1 MVSSLCHTAATQCT
15 ITLAMRSACEKRMH
29 DLTQLEQGQ
38 AALAIYRRTLAY
50 CLDEQA
56 KFGARY
62 LLPSLTQS
70 MVEARENIR
79 HIKARL
85 RAHGIAVA
93 DWPND
98 GIALP
103 IENKESLDPSDASPD
118 ELPETGTAPHAPHSS
133 APSSELQ
140 LDAGVPTESIED
152 PGQELEAGDSCEGRA
167 TIAVAALPPVT
178 APAPSDEPQSA
189 AIPILPGYAMHEP
202 VAQGPQVSVYRGTE
216 LRFNR
221 PVLVHVLHV
230 TDETVAHRFDSI
242 RHVMMQLSHPNLLPI
257 LEIGRDE
264 RLGAYL
270 VTQYVEA
277 RSLQDVLTR
286 SPLDPLLALRVCGQ
300 IGAALDALHAHGVV
314 HGNVQPALVLTTSD
328 GRAYLMGL
336 PLMVPVDALDPVS
349 PTVSNDATI
358 ETALALPIT
367 PAQPTP
373 TDDLAGLGMLLYQML
388 RGEPPAPDQDG
399 TQPAA
404 SDPTLAGVDP
414 VIRALRAPGS
424 TQRYASAEQAIAAL
438 RQAFPQ
444 QVVEL
449 ADYLQAASWHPAAR
463 WLENPLEAALGD
475 LLAEEFLTRSR
486 ARANALHRVGAIP
499 QLLEQRRSRHWLRRA
514 LPGQSIQPDQIVSYN
529 FYCYELRIQYET
541 RAAPQTREQ
550 VIGDGMSVPERTAPD
565 LWMIAVPYVEPFVD
579 VLPEQLSTAYVTPCE
594 ACRSMTEMICSAC
607 AGKGVIQRARWI
619 TYYDGTTSA
628 TTCREPCP
636 ACHAQGR
643 LRCVRCE
650 GVGQLRYE
658 QTFTWSRRGRIYFNE
673 DDLSGLQRRTVA
685 RHAQQV
691 FRSAIDPYDPRWYQT
706 APLRELF
713 ASAVGG
719 GGPDSRPV
727 AAEFIIR
734 SVPITEVDYVA
745 GRRIRSIMLIGFDN
759 QLYAG

>member
-1 MVSSLCHTAATQCT
+1 
-15 ITLAMRSACEKRMH
+15 MH
-29 DLTQLEQGQ
+29 DLDQLEHGQ
-38 AALAIYRRTLAY
+38 SALAIYRRTLAY

-79 HIKARL
+79 HIKAYL
-85 RAHGIAVA
+85 RTSGIVVA

-98 GIALP
+98 GSALP
-103 IENKESLDPSDASPD
+103 IEHQESLDPSAASRG
-118 ELPETGTAPHAPHSS
+118 ELPKTGTAPHAS
-133 APSSELQ
+133 ASSSELG
-140 LDAGVPTESIED
+140 LDAGVPIDLIED
-152 PGQELEAGDSCEGRA
+152 RGQEQEAEDSSEGRA
-167 TIAVAALPPVT
+167 TIAVAALPPVP
-178 APAPSDEPQSA
+178 APASSDEPQSA
-189 AIPILPGYAMHEP
+189 ASPVLPDYALHEI
-202 VAQGPQVSVYRGTE
+202 VAQAPPVRVYHGTE

-221 PVLVHVLHV
+221 SVLVHVLPAM
-230 TDETVAHRFDSI
+230 DETMAQRFDSI
-242 RHVMMQLSHPNLLPI
+242 RPVMMQLRHPNLLPI

-270 VTQYVEA
+270 VTQYVAA
-277 RSLQDVLTR
+277 RSLQDMLTH
-286 SPLDPLLALRVCGQ
+286 SSLDPPLALRVCGQ
-300 IGAALDALHAHGVV
+300 IGAALDALHARGVV
-314 HGNVQPALVLTTSD
+314 HGNVQPALILMTSD
-328 GRAYLMGL
+328 GRAYLTGL
-336 PLMVPVDALDPVS
+336 PLVVPVDAVDLVS

-358 ETALALPIT
+358 ETPLALPIT
-367 PAQPTP
+367 PAPPTP
-373 TDDLAGLGMLLYQML
+373 TDDLAGLGMLLDQIL

-399 TQPAA
+399 TPPAV

-424 TQRYASAEQAIAAL
+424 TQPYASAEQAIAAL

-444 QVVEL
+444 PVIEL
-449 ADYLQAASWHPAAR
+449 ADYLQAASWHSAAR

-486 ARANALHRVGAIP
+486 ARANALHRVGALP
-499 QLLEQRRSRHWLRRA
+499 QLLEQQRARHWLRRA

-541 RAAPQTREQ
+541 RAAPQTREH
-550 VIGDGMSVPERTAPD
+550 VIGNGMSVPEQTSPD

-579 VLPEQLSTAYVTPCE
+579 VLPGQLSTVYVTPCE
-594 ACRSMTEMICSAC
+594 TCRGMTEMICSAC
-607 AGKGVIQRARWI
+607 AGKGVIERARWI

-628 TTCREPCP
+628 TTGREPCS
-636 ACHAQGR
+636 ACHAHGR

-673 DDLSGLQRRTVA
+673 DDLSGLERRTVA

-691 FRSAIDPYDPRWYQT
+691 FRSAVDPYDPHWYQT

-713 ASAVGG
+713 AAAVGG

-734 SVPITEVDYVA
+734 SVPITEVDYLA
-745 GRRIRSIMLIGFDN
+745 GRRMRSLTLIGFEN
-759 QLYAG
+759 ELYAG